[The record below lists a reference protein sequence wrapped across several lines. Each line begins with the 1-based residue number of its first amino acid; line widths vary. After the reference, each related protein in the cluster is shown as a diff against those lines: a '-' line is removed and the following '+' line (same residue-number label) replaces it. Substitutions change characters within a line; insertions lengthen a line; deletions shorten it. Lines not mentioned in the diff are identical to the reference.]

1 MWVLKVY
8 LQDWEGGSPSP
19 TGILSWGTYGI
30 LLWEKFQ
37 FQRNHGITKEKIF
50 SSSLIL
56 YHHQFQFSIYLTL
69 YNNVH
74 LIVDVLVT
82 FPFLWQNIL
91 PEQLKGE
98 EFILDDSSRIPS
110 IILSKSQKQQLEAA
124 DNLGSCEEPENHK
137 YMCLS
142 HFLRLVQFRIPAQ
155 GMMPSQLAGLSMSL
169 NQIKNILT
177 CKSRLQSP
185 RCRQGFF
192 KLSIEINHP
201 TLWIKCIYLNLIS
214 KYLGK
219 IVSLNKLIV

>member
-8 LQDWEGGSPSP
+8 LQDWKGGSPSP
-19 TGILSWGTYGI
+19 TGILLWGTYGI

-37 FQRNHGITKEKIF
+37 FQRNHEITKEEIF
-50 SSSLIL
+50 SSFLIL
-56 YHHQFQFSIYLTL
+56 YHHQFQISIYLTL
-69 YNNVH
+69 PNNLH
-74 LIVDVLVT
+74 LIVDVLVA

-98 EFILDDSSRIPS
+98 VFILDDSS

-124 DNLGSCEEPENHK
+124 DYLGSCEEPENHK
-137 YMCLS
+137 YICSS

-169 NQIKNILT
+169 NLIKNILT
-177 CKSRLQSP
+177 SKARHQSP

-192 KLSIEINHP
+192 KLSVEINHP